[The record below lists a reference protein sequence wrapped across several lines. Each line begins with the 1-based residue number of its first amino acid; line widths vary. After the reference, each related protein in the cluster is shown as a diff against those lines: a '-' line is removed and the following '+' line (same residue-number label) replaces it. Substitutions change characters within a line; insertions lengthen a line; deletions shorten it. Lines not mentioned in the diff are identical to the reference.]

1 MVKLKKLSKS
11 TRAKPSPFPFTPKK
25 ENEYPQND
33 KKKIEDPQIK
43 KKQKIPQSSQN
54 ELFF

>member
-33 KKKIEDPQIK
+33 KKKIEDLQI
-43 KKQKIPQSSQN
+43 
-54 ELFF
+54 